1 METVFSRRSMNYTAQ
16 RKIRTKDLLSDKLK
30 MDLVKRVN
38 THCQLK
44 SLNQRSGSQIQLTTS
59 M

>member
-16 RKIRTKDLLSDKLK
+16 RKIRTKDLLSDKFK

-38 THCQLK
+38 THYQLK